1 LTSSYFGAIYSYYFE
16 LDMVSYLDFEKPLSE
31 IEGKIRELNEARL
44 NSDNGDISLE
54 KITNLEKKA
63 QETLSKLYNNLGTW
77 EKTQVARHANRP
89 HFSNYIEGMID
100 NFIPLSG
107 DRLYGDDNAIIGG
120 LGKLSNLSVMLI
132 GHEKG
137 NDTKTRLKHNFG
149 MAHPEGYR
157 KSIRL
162 MNLAEKYNI
171 PVITFI
177 DTPGAYP
184 GIGAE
189 ERGQSEA
196 IARSTDCTLSLKVPV
211 ISIVIGEG
219 GSGGAIALAAAN
231 KVLMLEHAIY
241 TVASPEASASILWR
255 SSSKAK
261 EAAIAMKITS
271 QDLLKL
277 GVIDKIIDEP
287 IGGAHRE
294 HTQMIMQTKL
304 AILESLSELNK
315 LDSKELIKHRR
326 EKFLKIGEN
335 L

>member
-1 LTSSYFGAIYSYYFE
+1 
-16 LDMVSYLDFEKPLSE
+16 MVSYLDFEKPLSE

-44 NSDNGDISLE
+44 NSDNDDISLE

-63 QETLSKLYNNLGTW
+63 QEILSKLYNNLGTW

-89 HFSNYIEGMID
+89 HFSDYIEGMID

-120 LGKLSNLSVMLI
+120 LGKLNNSSVMLI

-255 SSSKAK
+255 SSAKAK

-294 HTQMIMQTKL
+294 HTQMITQTKL
-304 AILESLSELNK
+304 AILESLSELNE

>member
-1 LTSSYFGAIYSYYFE
+1 
-16 LDMVSYLDFEKPLSE
+16 MVSYLDFEKSLSE
-31 IEGKIRELNEARL
+31 IEGKIRELNEIRL
-44 NSDNGDISLE
+44 SSDDNNVSIDDISKLE
-54 KITNLEKKA
+54 KRSQDWLEEKYSNL
-63 QETLSKLYNNLGTW
+63 STW
-77 EKTQVARHANRP
+77 EKTQVARHPNRP
-89 HFSNYIEGMID
+89 HFTNYAEGILD
-100 NFIPLSG
+100 DFVILSG
-107 DRLYGDDNAIIGG
+107 DRLFGEDKAIIGG
-120 LGKLSNLSVMLI
+120 LGKIYNQSVMLI

-137 NDTKTRLKHNFG
+137 NDTETRLKHNFG

-162 MNLAEKYNI
+162 MRLAEQFNI
-171 PVITFI
+171 PVITFV

-211 ISIVIGEG
+211 ISVIIGEG

-231 KVLMLEHAIY
+231 KVFMLEHSIY

-255 SSSKAK
+255 SSERAK
-261 EAAIAMKITS
+261 DAAESMKITAN
-271 QDLLKL
+271 DLMKL

-287 IGGAHRE
+287 LGGAHRE
-294 HTQMIMQTKL
+294 PIQIISQVKSYLKDTIM
-304 AILESLSELNK
+304 ELNQFTE
-315 LDSKELIKHRR
+315 LELIQKRR
-326 EKFLKIGEN
+326 DKFLEIGQN